1 METDNTE
8 EILQP
13 LSLWDEF
20 TNNEVECLRKQW
32 KDLDVNVFKTWWEM
46 KNGEPFAYL
55 NLSDNQKIWAVTMAG
70 YGGNDKALTETFDDV
85 YRDVALG
92 QFDFETSG
100 IAEGELLLGYAFAE
114 CLTQPPS
121 KQILTLFEI
130 AHRLIQTM
138 LCFPKEEIERAI
150 LSCSN
155 EATPGS
161 LDDIFEVI
169 PGSLG
174 AILFDILPEINF
186 TIKYGCDNDDLFDI
200 PSLVFLTFMIMDASK
215 DRDMK
220 TAEGKH
226 TNQKRHAAYARHKPS
241 RKTKEYAIK
250 LFNKKEWHSTRAA
263 SRAISDDV
271 VEYGKV
277 VGFIFADNHCD
288 RIYDWLLQ
296 WNKK

>member
-1 METDNTE
+1 MKTDNTK

-13 LSLWDEF
+13 LREPLI
-20 TNNEVECLRKQW
+20 NNEVECLRKQW
-32 KDLDVNVFKTWWEM
+32 KDLDVDVFKTWWEM
-46 KNGEPFAYL
+46 RNGEPFAYL

-70 YGGNDKALTETFDDV
+70 YSGNHKVLIETFDGA

-92 QFDFETSG
+92 QFDFELEG
-100 IAEGELLLGYAFAE
+100 ITEEELLLGYAFAE

-130 AHRLIQTM
+130 SHRLIRTM
-138 LCFPKEEIERAI
+138 LCFPKEEIERVI
-150 LSCSN
+150 LNCSS
-155 EATPGS
+155 EVTPGS
-161 LDDIFEVI
+161 LDY
-169 PGSLG
+169 
-174 AILFDILPEINF
+174 ILCDILPEINF
-186 TIKYGCDNDDLFDI
+186 TIKYGYDNDETFDI
-200 PSLVFLTFMIMDASK
+200 PTLVFLTFGIMDASK
-215 DRDMK
+215 DRDLK

-226 TNQKRHAAYARHKPS
+226 TNQKKAAASARHKPS

-263 SRAISDDV
+263 SRAISNDV
-271 VEYGKV
+271 VEYGKI

-288 RIYDWLLQ
+288 RIYDWLLK

>member
-1 METDNTE
+1 MKTDNTK

-13 LSLWDEF
+13 LREPLI
-20 TNNEVECLRKQW
+20 NNEVECLRKQW
-32 KDLDVNVFKTWWEM
+32 KDLDVDVFKTWWEM
-46 KNGEPFAYL
+46 RNGEPFAYL

-70 YGGNDKALTETFDDV
+70 YSGNHKVLIETFDGA

-92 QFDFETSG
+92 QFDFELEG
-100 IAEGELLLGYAFAE
+100 ITEEELLLGYAFAE

-130 AHRLIQTM
+130 SHRLIRTM
-138 LCFPKEEIERAI
+138 LCFPKEEIERVI
-150 LSCSN
+150 LNCSS
-155 EATPGS
+155 EVTPGS
-161 LDDIFEVI
+161 LDY
-169 PGSLG
+169 
-174 AILFDILPEINF
+174 ILCDILPEINF
-186 TIKYGCDNDDLFDI
+186 TIRYGCDNDEIFDI
-200 PSLVFLTFMIMDASK
+200 PTFVFLTFGIMDASK
-215 DRDMK
+215 DRDLK

-226 TNQKRHAAYARHKPS
+226 TNQKKAAAFARHNPS

-263 SRAISDDV
+263 SRAISNDV
-271 VEYGKV
+271 VEYGKI

-288 RIYDWLLQ
+288 RIYEWLLK